1 MSYSGGCGRD
11 MSWRKWGEQQ
21 RRRFETTEQRSAVP
35 AAESVPLT
43 LTSEG
48 CFKVA
53 PLVHIS
59 DTAHT
64 GRLPGARFNYRSK
77 DYKLR
82 IKLNWNRKLALL
94 ELGWGIGGSW
104 IRPKRAQE
112 VIQLEVE
119 RARAQLRNS
128 SSFYSK
134 PRTSVKPGRC
144 ETKFWPS
151 VFPSNP
157 ALGCYVSHKISA
169 NDEHKPFCYRSISTE
184 RMAHFEH

>member
-82 IKLNWNRKLALL
+82 IKWNWNRKLALL

-112 VIQLEVE
+112 VIQLKVE

-134 PRTSVKPGRC
+134 TQNFSQAWKMWNKILTFGLSFQPSSGLLC
-144 ETKFWPS
+144 EPQ
-151 VFPSNP
+151 N
-157 ALGCYVSHKISA
+157 ISKRWA
-169 NDEHKPFCYRSISTE
+169 
-184 RMAHFEH
+184 